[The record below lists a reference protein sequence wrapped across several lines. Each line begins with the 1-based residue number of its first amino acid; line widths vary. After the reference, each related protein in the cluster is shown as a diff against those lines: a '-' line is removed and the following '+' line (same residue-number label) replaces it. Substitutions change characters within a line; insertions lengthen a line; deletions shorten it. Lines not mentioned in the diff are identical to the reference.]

1 MPKAIYFMRTL
12 LKKLFTHLQ
21 NTYIALKTVRYNLA
35 SKKIISEYFNNH
47 AIKKLHIGCGQQ
59 PLTGWLNS
67 DYYPTN
73 PDILHLDATVRFPF
87 DDNSFDYVFSEH
99 MIEHITYL
107 DGLKMLKESRRILKP
122 NGKIR
127 ISTPNLQFLIDLYS
141 NSKTETQKNYI
152 QWVSDNIIKNGELG
166 APEFMN
172 ELKKGAINESII
184 INRYVRK
191 WGHQF
196 IYDEQT
202 LCHCLELSG
211 FVNVTSHKI
220 NISDDPSFRDLE
232 SEGRMPAGFLQLE
245 TLTLEAIKP

>member
-1 MPKAIYFMRTL
+1 MRTL

-196 IYDEQT
+196 IYDKQT
-202 LCHCLELSG
+202 LCHSLELSG